1 MNNYKEI
8 QERYPFLTLL
18 KIQGKEVVGIVQNTN
33 DKFLTYYDY
42 GAIKSDIEKKL
53 FLELGELWYWESNRS
68 LPINIFLFEQMRIFS
83 KYIKS
88 SLLKEITVVFGPTTS
103 LDSILKKR
111 VKKKTI
117 QLVRKT

>member
-18 KIQGKEVVGIVQNTN
+18 KIKGKEVIGIVQNTT
-33 DKFLTYYDY
+33 DKFMTYYDF
-42 GAIKSDIEKKL
+42 GVIKDDLEKRA
-53 FLELGELWYWESNRS
+53 FLELGELWYWESNRT
-68 LPINIFLFEQMRIFS
+68 LPINIFLFEQMRPFS

-88 SLLKEITVVFGPTTS
+88 SLLKEVTIVFGPTTS

-111 VKKKTI
+111 IKKKTI
-117 QLVRKT
+117 QLVRKP